1 MSSRGLG
8 GGGGSQTKRRER
20 WLLGSLAGRGDAD
33 LRANKAHELFDLHVS
48 TGPEDVAAGW
58 DMLSAGLTAGTPIYV
73 ETEGTSTSI
82 YTCFRGPKTCR
93 DGGNADLRVNRGH
106 EHLDLHVFQG
116 AQPCF
121 GMEMSRSGTPN
132 KGSSKTLILRNH
144 TSFLVHSATCPI

>member
-20 WLLGSLAGRGDAD
+20 WLLGSLAGCGDAD

-58 DMLSAGLTAGTPIYV
+58 DMLSAGLIAGTPIYV

-82 YTCFRGPKTCR
+82 YKCFKGPKTCR
-93 DGGNADLRVNRGH
+93 DGGNIDLRVNTRHEHFDSHVFQGSQDVPNAGWLSGCGDVGLRVNRGH
-106 EHLDLHVFQG
+106 EHLDSHVFQ
-116 AQPCF
+116 
-121 GMEMSRSGTPN
+121 SR
-132 KGSSKTLILRNH
+132 
-144 TSFLVHSATCPI
+144 